1 MKSLSLNLVYD
12 EDLRLVVRYLM
23 KRVLRPTKY
32 WRKSIGVSKG
42 WSKVTPFDETGPRSV
57 EIFTSSEN

>member
-1 MKSLSLNLVYD
+1 MKSLSLSLSLAQSRCQGRKTGLNLVYD

-23 KRVLRPTKY
+23 KRDLHPTKY

-42 WSKVTPFDETGPRSV
+42 WS
-57 EIFTSSEN
+57 